1 MVGKWTMVDGQWVEW
16 MDYGQM
22 VTDGGWTVDS
32 QGTKM
37 GLAEQMVDR
46 RLTDGFNCMH
56 SLLLS

>member
-32 QGTKM
+32 QGTKR